1 MLTAALVAVAV
12 RAGLAGSWSPCG
24 LSMVDTLAPAGCA
37 GRRRTSVLG
46 SLAFAAGAL
55 GGGVA
60 TFGGLA
66 LLGSQLGVAGGAAA
80 ALAAAA
86 LLLGAA
92 GDAAGRRIVPQVRR
106 QVPESWRRVLPVPL
120 AAALYGVLLGLGFTT
135 FVLSF
140 ATWALAAACLA
151 VGAPGT
157 GVAIGLAF
165 GAGRALPVGLLAPF
179 ADREAPAAVAAAMGE
194 RPVILRG
201 LRAAAAAGLAV
212 AAATL
217 LAAPPSARAAA
228 TFALD
233 ATDPSAS
240 AGLVAWQ
247 VPGGTGRLRH
257 ADGQVVPVPGT
268 HPAVS
273 GGLIAWLAG
282 GQAVVADA
290 ATLRPLVAFPAPGA
304 DALGLSGRYVAWRA
318 PGEGGRDAIFARS
331 LRTASGTTVV
341 ALARGRGSLGRPVI
355 DDTRVVFDDQA
366 PAVSRI
372 LQRDLATGE
381 LRTLRRSPSALLLQP
396 SMVDHRLM
404 YVRSTADG
412 QAAYLGG
419 HRVYATTPTARRDDG
434 VGKGHHPHHAGY
446 AHGRRPKDPP
456 RPPAGLTVTLWT
468 TAFDGPVAYV
478 TRLRHRSGG
487 AVQARILRFGP

>member
-1 MLTAALVAVAV
+1 MLTAALLAAAVVA
-12 RAGLAGSWSPCG
+12 GIAGSWSPCG

-37 GRRRTSVLG
+37 GRRRTSVVG
-46 SLAFAAGAL
+46 ALAFAVGAL

-66 LLGSQLGVAGGAAA
+66 LLGSRLGVTGGAAA

-106 QVPESWRRVLPVPL
+106 QVPETWRRVLPVPL
-120 AAALYGVLLGLGFTT
+120 AAGLYGVLLGLGFTT

-151 VGAPGT
+151 VGAPAT
-157 GVAIGLAF
+157 GATIGLAF
-165 GAGRALPVGLLAPF
+165 GAGRALPVGLLAPWQ
-179 ADREAPAAVAAAMGE
+179 DREGPAAVAAAMGE
-194 RPVILRG
+194 HPAVLRG
-201 LRAAAAAGLAV
+201 LRAAAAVGLAV

-217 LAAPPSARAAA
+217 LAAPPSARAAT

-247 VPGGTGRLRH
+247 VPGGTGRLRRT
-257 ADGQVVPVPGT
+257 DGQVVPVPGA

-282 GQAVVADA
+282 GEAVVADVT
-290 ATLRPLVAFPAPGA
+290 TLQPLVAFPAPGA

-331 LRTASGTTVV
+331 LLTPSGATVV
-341 ALARGRGSLGRPVI
+341 AVARDRGSLGRPVV
-355 DDTRVVFDDQA
+355 DDTRIVFDDQT
-366 PAVSRI
+366 PTLSRI

-381 LRTLRRSPSALLLQP
+381 LSTLRRATGALLLQP
-396 SMVDHRLM
+396 SMVNRRLM
-404 YVRSTADG
+404 YVRSTSDD
-412 QAAYLGG
+412 QTAYLGG
-419 HRVYATTPTARRDDG
+419 HRVYTTTPSARRDAG
-434 VGKGHHPHHAGY
+434 VGKGHHKHRAGY
-446 AHGRRPKDPP
+446 PRGRRPRDPP

-468 TAFDGPVAYV
+468 TAFDGPAAYV
-478 TRLRHRSGG
+478 TRLRHRAGG
-487 AVQARILRFGP
+487 TVQARILRFGP